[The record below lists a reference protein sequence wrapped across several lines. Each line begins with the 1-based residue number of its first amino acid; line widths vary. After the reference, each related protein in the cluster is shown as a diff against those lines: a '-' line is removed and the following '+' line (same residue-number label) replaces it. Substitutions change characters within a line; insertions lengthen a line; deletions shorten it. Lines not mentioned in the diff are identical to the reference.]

1 MAGMA
6 GAEGDRGWMGG
17 EGRRRM
23 AAGCIGLGWFGL
35 MTGGGGVRGKRRR
48 AGGLGRQRGTVDMSL
63 SPGVHAVRY
72 RSIESDM

>member
-48 AGGLGRQRGTVDMSL
+48 TGWNWWFGQTERYSRHVTFAGRTCG
-63 SPGVHAVRY
+63 
-72 RSIESDM
+72 

>member
-35 MTGGGGVRGKRRR
+35 EWFGDRRRERGKVSGGSGRVVRFWAGRGSRHVTFTSPAGR
-48 AGGLGRQRGTVDMSL
+48 ACG
-63 SPGVHAVRY
+63 
-72 RSIESDM
+72 

>member
-1 MAGMA
+1 MAGV
-6 GAEGDRGWMGG
+6 EGDRGRMGG
-17 EGRRRM
+17 EKANG
-23 AAGCIGLGWFGL
+23 GLGWFGL